1 MEQALYIAKTAHL
14 KYWNG
19 DFTRLYFGME
29 FCERL
34 LPSPSQIKKALA
46 FTQKNNLTFTLVTP
60 YVTEIGLKK
69 VEQLIS
75 LVSELQPESE
85 LVFQ

>member
-1 MEQALYIAKTAHL
+1 MEQALYIAKPAHL

-34 LPSPSQIKKALA
+34 LPSPSQLKKALD
-46 FTQKNNLTFTLVTP
+46 FTQKNHLNFTLVTP
-60 YVTEIGLKK
+60 YVTESGLNK
-69 VEQLIS
+69 VEKLIT
-75 LVSELQPESE
+75 LLSELATGK
-85 LVFQ
+85 